1 MAGLNIIQFIKDK
14 FNPTRP
20 MGRKNFI
27 WSYVACIIAIIP
39 ILFLTPST
47 EISPV
52 PARTALLI
60 ELINTPL
67 ILLQLRRSKAANIP
81 TFLVFIGWILDFSI
95 RISYESPLENVA
107 LAYGIGL
114 IAALL
119 FVKNKIEPDT
129 P

>member
-1 MAGLNIIQFIKDK
+1 
-14 FNPTRP
+14 

-81 TFLVFIGWILDFSI
+81 NFLVFIGWILDLYI

-107 LAYGIGL
+107 FAYGIGL
-114 IAALL
+114 IVALL